1 MAGVEKSNTT
11 IYHPMGNGQVERF
24 NRTLL
29 EMLGTLQSVQKAN
42 WKTHIPTIVHAY
54 NCTRHE
60 STGFSP
66 FYLLFGRQP
75 RIPIDLLLGSES
87 SEGGKSYEV
96 FVASLRERLRFAYG
110 LAQSKVTKA
119 QAQQKS
125 NFDLRA
131 RNNRLF
137 VGDRV
142 LVRNVGLKGKNK
154 LADRWKEDVYIV
166 QAQTDEQIPVY
177 QVKLEHGKGKLKTLH
192 RNLLLPI
199 GHIPVVDTLQNEAA
213 IPTPCRPIPA
223 PRRSIPSPPSID
235 EEESDILIPTP
246 FRPIP
251 APRKP
256 IPAPSKPILVT
267 HRSIPSTPSI
277 DPVIDQESGLDQTD
291 KTWSTIDSESSESH
305 NSEVS
310 SDENDH
316 QEVHIPISTPN
327 TPIPATRRSKRKVR
341 PPDRFNPSAYHFHQ
355 KAEFVAEFIN
365 HVLPV
370 VFDQTEALSSFRNFT
385 KLFQQ
390 LCSVSAGE
398 DVTVSYL
405 CKYQLCI
412 YVYVFSSMLCFP
424 AHCNV
429 CCRAFYVLIHSAHS
443 ISRDLIPSSFGVT
456 S

>member
-1 MAGVEKSNTT
+1 M
-11 IYHPMGNGQVERF
+11 
-24 NRTLL
+24 
-29 EMLGTLQSVQKAN
+29 
-42 WKTHIPTIVHAY
+42 
-54 NCTRHE
+54 
-60 STGFSP
+60 
-66 FYLLFGRQP
+66 
-75 RIPIDLLLGSES
+75 
-87 SEGGKSYEV
+87 
-96 FVASLRERLRFAYG
+96 
-110 LAQSKVTKA
+110 
-119 QAQQKS
+119 
-125 NFDLRA
+125 
-131 RNNRLF
+131 
-137 VGDRV
+137 
-142 LVRNVGLKGKNK
+142 
-154 LADRWKEDVYIV
+154 
-166 QAQTDEQIPVY
+166 
-177 QVKLEHGKGKLKTLH
+177 H

-235 EEESDILIPTP
+235 EEESDIIIPTP

-256 IPAPSKPILVT
+256 IPAPRKPILVT

-277 DPVIDQESGLDQTD
+277 DQESGLDRTD
-291 KTWSTIDSESSESH
+291 ETWSTVDSESSESQ

-316 QEVHIPISTPN
+316 QEVHIPISTSN

-341 PPDRFNPSAYHFHQ
+341 PPDRFNPNAYHFHQ

-365 HVLPV
+365 RVLPV
-370 VFDQTEALSSFRNFT
+370 AETLSSFRNFT